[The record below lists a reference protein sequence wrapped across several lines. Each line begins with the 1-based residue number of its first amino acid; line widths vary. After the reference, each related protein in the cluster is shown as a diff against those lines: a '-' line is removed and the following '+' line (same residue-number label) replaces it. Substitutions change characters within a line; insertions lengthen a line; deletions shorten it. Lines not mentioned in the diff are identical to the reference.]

1 MTLRGLA
8 IANRGGFPGDP
19 QGDRGG
25 SIQRGALRLVPV
37 PWFRAAG
44 LVRTTAL
51 PGAGFVPYAGA
62 VPDGGRHGFEAAKTV
77 ASPHRLAA

>member
-1 MTLRGLA
+1 MRKG
-8 IANRGGFPGDP
+8 IGE
-19 QGDRGG
+19 DRSREGHY
-25 SIQRGALRLVPV
+25 AWWLV

>member
-1 MTLRGLA
+1 MVL
-8 IANRGGFPGDP
+8 
-19 QGDRGG
+19 
-25 SIQRGALRLVPV
+25 V